1 MAFQVRKNQV
11 QILKDNLDDIA
22 PDMVEYI
29 VAYGYGD
36 IYSRKNLDMKMR
48 QIATIV
54 ALTARDWLNLNWISI
69 SKQDLM
75 LGLRKKRL
83 LKP

>member
-54 ALTARDWLNLNWISI
+54 ALTARELNLNWISI

>member
-54 ALTARDWLNLNWISI
+54 ALTARELNLSWISI

>member
-1 MAFQVRKNQV
+1 MGVEWLSKLEKNQV

-54 ALTARDWLNLNWISI
+54 ALTARETESQLDFHIKAGFNV
-69 SKQDLM
+69 
-75 LGLRKKRL
+75 RL
-83 LKP
+83 TEEDY